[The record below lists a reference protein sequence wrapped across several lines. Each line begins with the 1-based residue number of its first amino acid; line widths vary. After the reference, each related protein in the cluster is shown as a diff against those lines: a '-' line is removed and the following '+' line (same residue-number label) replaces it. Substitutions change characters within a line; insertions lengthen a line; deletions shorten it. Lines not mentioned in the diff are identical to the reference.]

1 MATPCTPH
9 SPNARPQP
17 AIVDRCAAPAAT
29 RFVAWIHR
37 LAAWCVRIAT
47 TQPYSRTRRAIVALA
62 AASEV
67 ACMKILSLTI
77 IGLAAIGLTMLTAST
92 HATSSAEAVARD
104 ARSQIEQVI
113 ARFQTAII
121 KKDKAGLSELFLPA
135 NNSWI
140 AVPTEAT
147 WRIVHAK
154 HPKARRFMPG
164 SYTEFVDFIAT
175 SPEPM
180 EEKFSNV
187 QIATDG
193 AVASVYFDF
202 VFLANGKPQNRGS
215 ETWQLIN
222 TGSGWKINALVYSIN
237 VDAAQVN

>member
-1 MATPCTPH
+1 MKTLLLATV
-9 SPNARPQP
+9 S
-17 AIVDRCAAPAAT
+17 
-29 RFVAWIHR
+29 
-37 LAAWCVRIAT
+37 L
-47 TQPYSRTRRAIVALA
+47 ALA
-62 AASEV
+62 GSAHAAIASNTAAS
-67 ACMKILSLTI
+67 
-77 IGLAAIGLTMLTAST
+77 
-92 HATSSAEAVARD
+92 D
-104 ARSQIEQVI
+104 AKSQIEQVI

-147 WRIVHAK
+147 YRIVQAR

-164 SYTEFVDFIAT
+164 SYTEFVNFIST
-175 SPEPM
+175 SPERM
-180 EEKFSNV
+180 EEKFSHV
-187 QIATDG
+187 EIETDG

-202 VFLANGKPQNRGS
+202 VFLSNGEQQNRGS

-237 VDAAQVN
+237 VDPAQVK

>member
-1 MATPCTPH
+1 MKTLLLAT
-9 SPNARPQP
+9 
-17 AIVDRCAAPAAT
+17 
-29 RFVAWIHR
+29 
-37 LAAWCVRIAT
+37 
-47 TQPYSRTRRAIVALA
+47 
-62 AASEV
+62 
-67 ACMKILSLTI
+67 
-77 IGLAAIGLTMLTAST
+77 IGLTMMTAST
-92 HATSSAEAVARD
+92 YAATNADAVTSD
-104 ARSQIEQVI
+104 AKAQIEQVI

-121 KKDKAGLSELFLPA
+121 KKDKTALSELFLPT

-147 WRIVHAK
+147 YHIVHTK

-164 SYTEFVDFIAT
+164 SYTEFADFIAT
-175 SPEPM
+175 SAEPM

-202 VFLANGKPQNRGS
+202 VFLSNSKPQNRGS

-222 TGSGWKINALVYSIN
+222 TGSGWKINALIYSIN
-237 VDAAQVN
+237 VDPAQVN